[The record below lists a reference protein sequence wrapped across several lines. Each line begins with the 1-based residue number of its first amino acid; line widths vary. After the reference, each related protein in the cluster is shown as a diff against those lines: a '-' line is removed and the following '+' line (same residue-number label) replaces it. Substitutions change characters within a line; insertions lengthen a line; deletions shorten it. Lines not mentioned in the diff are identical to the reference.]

1 MDAAQMFQIDKYLK
15 ATNYTSGSGISGS
28 GKARNPFRYALTRT
42 HSSWYTSVDDRRHYE
57 VLEAL
62 EQLSPKSTRAGT
74 ESESESESE
83 SEAYSIDI
91 RNMTPGA
98 SLKIEK
104 TSEKSIGLPLFTRT
118 YNYKCVS
125 IDGESISFKK
135 MPIKQ
140 QMPLSDDYYQFNI
153 DICHGK
159 YDKSIQSIPHKY
171 DMHTWETTLEFQID
185 ARLNVYFPATN
196 VYLMNNGHELQLH
209 EFNTL
214 MDIFSNISAP
224 FKVDSPTSHSKYV
237 YINNTTAEAALKC
250 QYYKY
255 LIEDWPYLQNPKST
269 ANYYQEVVDLLRF
282 INYDKLIEIYMI
294 AKNRM
299 SCCDTIIT
307 NPVYLQQMSAVIAHY
322 DYQYANYIKYQGEL
336 NLVMGTSLIPKRKPK
351 PEPEPNPKYYY
362 SHAQWKQQQE
372 QQEQQE
378 QDKQDA
384 HKHYEQE
391 LKKQH
396 EKALE
401 KQRLKIVE
409 MQVELSTLYEQMAE
423 LQEYCTVLP
432 LPQ

>member
-1 MDAAQMFQIDKYLK
+1 MDTAQMFQIDKYLK
-15 ATNYTSGSGISGS
+15 ATNYTSGSGIRDAPQQPSDPES
-28 GKARNPFRYALTRT
+28 LDA
-42 HSSWYTSVDDRRHYE
+42 RRHRQ
-57 VLEAL
+57 VLAAL
-62 EQLSPKSTRAGT
+62 ERLNKKPRSSST

-83 SEAYSIDI
+83 SYSIDI

-98 SLKIEK
+98 PLNITT
-104 TSEKSIGLPLFTRT
+104 TSVKSIGLPLFTRT

-135 MPIKQ
+135 LPIKQ

-159 YDKSIQSIPHKY
+159 YDKRIQSIPHKY

-185 ARLNVYFPATN
+185 AQLNVYFPATN